1 MALKQYTCLLVLAE
15 VLASWTPYLIHSTP
29 PLTLHSVLEWILPGV
44 PSQRVVLCSPFKYF
58 SSPKTLTA
66 QCKLAVSVC
75 FYFSR
80 QTVNSW
86 GTPSK
91 YYDIWCAVMAFKR
104 FVVVVVIVERL
115 TDFFWKR
122 GQHVL
127 WLLASW
133 VSVYN
138 QPEDW
143 IRAPSRIHSWLVHFP
158 DAPRTCYHTSNQEST
173 EARVILK

>member
-1 MALKQYTCLLVLAE
+1 M
-15 VLASWTPYLIHSTP
+15 SSTP
-29 PLTLHSVLEWILPGV
+29 HHPSPCIQYLNEYYLEFQAKGWFYAP
-44 PSQRVVLCSPFKYF
+44 PSNTSF
-58 SSPKTLTA
+58 SSPKILTA
-66 QCKLAVSVC
+66 QWKLAVFVC

-104 FVVVVVIVERL
+104 FVVVVIVERL

-122 GQHVL
+122 GQYVL

-158 DAPRTCYHTSNQEST
+158 DAPRTCYHISNREST